1 MNISVTSKAREKIAG
16 IVKDKKMES
25 PVIRI
30 TMEGFG

>member
-16 IVKDKKMES
+16 IVNDKKMES